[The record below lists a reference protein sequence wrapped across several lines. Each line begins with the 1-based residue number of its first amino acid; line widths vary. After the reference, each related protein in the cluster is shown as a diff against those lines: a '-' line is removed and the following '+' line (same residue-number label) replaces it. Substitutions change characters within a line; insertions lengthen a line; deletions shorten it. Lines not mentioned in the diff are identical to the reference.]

1 MDAESFVLILILVIA
16 MIPFAFVG
24 LFQDPEETARRIAEV
39 EKLNGGIT
47 NGRTLR
53 HHSQVSQCIGYQEA

>member
-1 MDAESFVLILILVIA
+1 MDTWSFVLILILVIA

-39 EKLNGGIT
+39 EKFEW
-47 NGRTLR
+47 R
-53 HHSQVSQCIGYQEA
+53 HH